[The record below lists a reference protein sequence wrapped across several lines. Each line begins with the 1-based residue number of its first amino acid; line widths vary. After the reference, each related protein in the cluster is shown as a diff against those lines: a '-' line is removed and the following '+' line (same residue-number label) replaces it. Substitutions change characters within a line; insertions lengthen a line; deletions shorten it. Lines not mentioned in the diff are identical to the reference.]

1 MRQNLAHTPFAR
13 CSRCIQLLRC
23 YAAKQRLQLRG
34 RSLHDLYRIAA
45 FQVTRIG
52 VHANTVSRVKVIEVT
67 ELQSNNRRALWQIF
81 TAAFVVRVLYILLA
95 HTFKVRPS
103 DDHFEFGWE
112 MGRIGRALA
121 TGHGYSDPFTGHTGP
136 TAWVP
141 PGYTLLVGGV
151 FRIFGVYSKLSA
163 FVLLSFNSLLS
174 ALTAVFCYE
183 IGLRCFNR
191 RVALWSGW
199 LWALYPAALQYAVRW
214 IWEMTATTCIF
225 TALLVLMLRMRGI
238 GDNEP
243 SEPTWQQWA
252 AFGLLWGV
260 LAMVN
265 PSPLIM
271 LPVTA
276 LYILFA
282 PQWQTKRLAHA
293 ALAGVLFLAVIAPW
307 TARNYAVFHRFIPLR
322 DNFGAENYQGNSDWS
337 TGFPWGRTVPLE
349 NHQILAEYARMGEPA
364 WAADRAA
371 KANAWIKAHPKR
383 FVELSMKRAW
393 MYWMGVPKSVEEA
406 GVLEYFR
413 LMSFQFL
420 SLCGIFGAVL
430 AVGRRKPAAWV
441 FLSAFLLLPLPYYLV
456 TVQARFRH
464 TLEPL
469 ICILGVYLFQSAE
482 RRKQHSLN

>member
-1 MRQNLAHTPFAR
+1 MTDTQP
-13 CSRCIQLLRC
+13 
-23 YAAKQRLQLRG
+23 
-34 RSLHDLYRIAA
+34 
-45 FQVTRIG
+45 
-52 VHANTVSRVKVIEVT
+52 
-67 ELQSNNRRALWQIF
+67 NNRRTLLQIF
-81 TAAFVVRVLYILLA
+81 TAAFAVRVLYILLA

-121 TGHGYSDPFTGHTGP
+121 TGYGYADPFTGHTGP

-141 PGYTLLVGGV
+141 PGYTLLIGGV

-163 FVLLSFNSLLS
+163 FILLTINSVLS
-174 ALTAVFCYE
+174 ALTAVFCFE

-214 IWEMTATTCIF
+214 IWEMTATTCLF
-225 TALLVLMLRMRGI
+225 TALLVLTLRMRQDGQTLQRWL
-238 GDNEP
+238 G
-243 SEPTWQQWA
+243 
-252 AFGLLWGV
+252 FGALWGMM
-260 LAMVN
+260 AMVN

-271 LPVTA
+271 LPVMA
-276 LYILFA
+276 LYILSA
-282 PQWQTKRLAHA
+282 PQWNAKRLTYA
-293 ALAGVLFLAVIAPW
+293 ALSAVLFLAVIAPW
-307 TARNYAVFHRFIPLR
+307 TARNYRVFHRFIPLR
-322 DNFGAENYQGNSDWS
+322 DNFGAENYEGNSDWS

-349 NHQILAEYARMGEPA
+349 NHTILAEYARMGEPA
-364 WAADRAA
+364 WAADRAT
-371 KANAWIKAHPKR
+371 KANAWIKAHPSR
-383 FVELSMKRAW
+383 FAKLSLKRAW

-413 LMSFQFL
+413 LASFQFL
-420 SLCGIFGAVL
+420 SLCGIFGAAL
-430 AVGRRKPAAWV
+430 AVQRKKPAAWI
-441 FLSAFLLLPLPYYLV
+441 FLFAFLLLPLPYYMV

-482 RRKQHSLN
+482 RRKTTAQSR

>member
-1 MRQNLAHTPFAR
+1 M
-13 CSRCIQLLRC
+13 
-23 YAAKQRLQLRG
+23 
-34 RSLHDLYRIAA
+34 
-45 FQVTRIG
+45 
-52 VHANTVSRVKVIEVT
+52 VT
-67 ELQSNNRRALWQIF
+67 EAQSNNRRTLWQIF
-81 TAAFVVRVLYILLA
+81 TAAFVVRMLYILLA

-121 TGHGYSDPFTGHTGP
+121 TGYGYSDPFTGHTGP
-136 TAWVP
+136 TAWLP
-141 PGYTLLVGGV
+141 PGFTLIVGGV

-163 FVLLSFNSLLS
+163 FVLLTINSLLS
-174 ALTAVFCYE
+174 ALTAVFCFE

-214 IWEMTATTCIF
+214 IWEMTATTCLF
-225 TALLVLMLRMRGI
+225 AALLVLMLRMRQDGQTLQRWL
-238 GDNEP
+238 G
-243 SEPTWQQWA
+243 
-252 AFGLLWGV
+252 FGALWGMM
-260 LAMVN
+260 AMVN

-271 LPVTA
+271 LPVMA
-276 LYILFA
+276 IYILAA
-282 PQWQTKRLAHA
+282 PQWQTKRLTYATLSA
-293 ALAGVLFLAVIAPW
+293 VLFLAVIAPW
-307 TARNYAVFHRFIPLR
+307 TARNYRVFHRFIPLR
-322 DNFGAENYQGNSDWS
+322 DNFGAENYEGNSDWS

-349 NHQILAEYARMGEPA
+349 NHQILAEYSRMGEPA

-371 KANAWIKAHPKR
+371 KANAWIKAHPTR
-383 FVELSMKRAW
+383 FAKLSLKRAW

-420 SLCGIFGAVL
+420 SLCGIFGAAL
-430 AVGRRKPAAWV
+430 AVQRRKPAAWV
-441 FLSAFLLLPLPYYLV
+441 FLAAFLLLPLPYYLV

-482 RRKQHSLN
+482 RKRTT